1 MKVVQFG
8 TGNFLRGFADW
19 IIDLMN
25 EKSGFNGSVQVV
37 QVHGKKPATAL
48 INQEGVYTLLTRGY
62 QNGQTIDESRI
73 ISCISGTLNPY
84 LNYQEF
90 LKLGELPELEW
101 IISNTTEAGI
111 FFDSSDKDP
120 STTPAS
126 FPGKL
131 TALLLRRFNY
141 SKNSSIKPIHV
152 LPCEL
157 IEQNGKKLKDAVLA
171 YAKHW
176 HLSEDFFEWV
186 ETCVNFYNTLV
197 DRIVPG
203 FPTDDADTLQEKL
216 GYKDDLMVVAE
227 PFHFW
232 AIEGPES
239 LKMLFPAEKLGLDV
253 IMVDD
258 LQPYRTR
265 KVRILNGAHT
275 SLVPV
280 AYLRGLRF
288 VGDAMNDPE
297 LGEFLKNVL
306 YSEIIPSIN
315 LPKDELEKFA
325 EAVMD
330 RFKNPFVKHQLSA
343 IALNSIS
350 KFKVRV
356 LPSILGYIKKEDRL
370 PMLLLKSFAALLVFY
385 RGHYKGAS
393 IPVNDTP
400 EVMELFEKAW
410 QISDPYELVPN
421 VLSNISLWGEDLNL
435 YPGLPG
441 QVIEEIIDLLN
452 QEKSVPA

>member
-176 HLSEDFFEWV
+176 HLSEDFVEWM
-186 ETCVNFYNTLV
+186 ETHVNFYNTLV

-203 FPTDDADTLQEKL
+203 FPAEEVDALQEKL

-253 IMVDD
+253 IIVDD

-265 KVRILNGAHT
+265 KVKILNGAHT